1 MTVTQGSGGGAAIT
15 FVQASGSTDD
25 TSAGTITQAF
35 TSNNLGGSLIVVAVT
50 WGDNPAPNIRA
61 ADGQGNTYVVATNDF
76 DSGARQG
83 LAILYAP
90 NVKAGPNTVTVTFG
104 VNGGYRRIIASEYSG
119 VATTS
124 PLDVTAKNKGNATTA
139 ANNVTSTAASTS
151 TSGGLIFGVGMVDS
165 GQFPTISAGTGFT
178 RRATLNGMDIATE
191 DAIQGSAGPV
201 AATFTLSSANI
212 YLAQMAAF
220 KAGSGAGGGGPAISG
235 ISCSPSSLTS
245 GTSTTCT
252 VSLTQLAPTGGTTVT
267 LSSSNTPA
275 LPVPASVTVPASS
288 SSTTFNATAGTVSS
302 IQTATVTA
310 SLNGA
315 FTNTNVTV
323 ASSQAQLKG
332 AWAGPFTWPLV
343 AIHAVLLPN
352 GKVLVWDLVTSQQ
365 VWDPA
370 TNTFNDVTDTTVNF
384 NYFCA
389 GQTMLGDGRVLVD
402 GGHIDYDIGV
412 TQVHAFNPVTNTW
425 SALASMSAARWYPT
439 VITLGDGRALAI
451 AGHTTCSSCVASTP
465 EVYNP
470 TSNTWSKLTGAQSS
484 SPTQYPHAFQLPDG
498 RVFVAGSSEEVV
510 ASKVIDVNANTI
522 ATVDPNPR
530 EGGSAVMYAPGKVMK
545 AGSAWD
551 DGQGNVGAT
560 TYVIDMTQGSP
571 TWRQTAN
578 MAFARVTHNLTI
590 LADGSVMATGG
601 SGNANVSDP
610 ALAVYAGE
618 IWSPTTETW
627 ATMAAMQN
635 GRVYHATAIL
645 LPDGRLLSA
654 GSGRFGGTGPGVD
667 QLNAE
672 IYSPPYL
679 FNGPRP
685 TITSAP
691 TSISYG
697 SQFTVS
703 TPDAAQ
709 ITKVSL
715 IRAGS
720 VTHHFNAGQ
729 RYVPLS
735 FQQNAGS
742 LTITA
747 PANGN
752 VAPPGYYL
760 LFILNANGVPSIAPL
775 MQVH

>member
-1 MTVTQGSGGGAAIT
+1 
-15 FVQASGSTDD
+15 
-25 TSAGTITQAF
+25 
-35 TSNNLGGSLIVVAVT
+35 
-50 WGDNPAPNIRA
+50 
-61 ADGQGNTYVVATNDF
+61 
-76 DSGARQG
+76 
-83 LAILYAP
+83 
-90 NVKAGPNTVTVTFG
+90 
-104 VNGGYRRIIASEYSG
+104 
-119 VATTS
+119 
-124 PLDVTAKNKGNATTA
+124 
-139 ANNVTSTAASTS
+139 
-151 TSGGLIFGVGMVDS
+151 
-165 GQFPTISAGTGFT
+165 
-178 RRATLNGMDIATE
+178 MDIAIE
-191 DAIQGSAGPV
+191 DATQGSAGPV
-201 AATFTLSSANI
+201 AATFTFTRADI
-212 YLAQMAAF
+212 YLAQMATF
-220 KAGSGAGGGGPAISG
+220 RPGATGGGGPSISAIA
-235 ISCSPSSLTS
+235 CTPSSLPS
-245 GTSTTCT
+245 GTSTACT
-252 VSLTQLAPTGGTTVT
+252 VSLTQVAPTGGTTVQ
-267 LSSSNTPA
+267 LSSTNTTA
-275 LPVPASVTVPASS
+275 LPVPASVTVPAGSVT
-288 SSTTFNATAGTVSS
+288 TTFSATAGSVSS
-302 IQTATVTA
+302 VQTATLTA
-310 SLNGA
+310 TLNGA
-315 FTNTNVTV
+315 FANTNVTV
-323 ASSQAQLKG
+323 ASNQSQIHG
-332 AWAGPFTWPLV
+332 AWAGPFVWPLV

-352 GKVLVWDLVTSQQ
+352 GKVLVWDLVGPTQQ

-370 TNTFNDVTDTTVNF
+370 TNTFNDVTDTTVSF

-425 SALASMSAARWYPT
+425 SALAQMSSARWYPT

-451 AGHTTCSSCVASTP
+451 AGHTTCASCVASTP

-551 DGQGNVGAT
+551 DGQANVGAT

-590 LADGSVMATGG
+590 LADGTVLATGG

-627 ATMAAMQN
+627 STMAAMQN
-635 GRVYHATAIL
+635 GRVYHATALL
-645 LPDGRLLSA
+645 LPDGRVLSA
-654 GSGRFGGTGPGVD
+654 GSGRFGGTGPGQD

-679 FNGPRP
+679 FNGARP

-691 TSISYG
+691 TAISYG
-697 SQFTVS
+697 SQFTVN
-703 TPDAAQ
+703 TPDAAT
-709 ITKVSL
+709 ITKVAL

-729 RYVPLS
+729 RYIPLTFS
-735 FQQNAGS
+735 TSSGS

-752 VAPPGYYL
+752 TAPPGYYM
-760 LFILNANGVPSIAPL
+760 LFILNSNGVPSIAPI